1 MLCFL
6 RLLAS
11 VTWRGTSSCST
22 DCHNEQLT
30 NAVKLRG
37 LSIRKSARV
46 ILFSSIFLYGLLP
59 VSLLAGGAP
68 ATPGSISASDGAFL
82 DIIRITWADVADET
96 EYQVFRCATIDLATC
111 GDAITTL
118 PADTTQYDDINIFTI
133 GSKNYYRLKSCNSID
148 CSDFSS
154 ADIGYTKLISGNGY
168 EDADVSIR
176 SFTVNGTSQVS
187 LPMPPSGPVI
197 LDWSTRSAEYC
208 EASST
213 PHLDNWNTSV
223 SVSTYGPKSVQ
234 LPATAN
240 SYSLGLNCHSSPDF
254 ELSEYVIVTVGNV
267 PDAPTLNSATADDES
282 VVLAF
287 TPNGDGGAEITAYT
301 AKCGAITQNGNAS
314 PITVGGLT
322 NGVEYT
328 CSVFATNVL
337 GNSALSNQKT
347 VTPMTNPQAPTL
359 ISATAADSSAVLTF
373 SINDNGGSDITSFT
387 ATCGGNNQ
395 VGTSSP
401 ITVNGLTNG
410 VEVTCSVI
418 ATNDVGPSGPSN
430 VKAVTPKTTPDAPT
444 LISATEGDS
453 SAVLTF
459 SANDNGGSAI
469 ISYTATCGGN
479 NQLGASS
486 PITVNGLT
494 NGVEVTCSVI
504 ATNEVGNSGPSNAKL
519 VTPYAL
525 VQPSI
530 TRFDITSDKDPQP
543 VSCGD
548 TNIVFDWEAV
558 NTDRC
563 YGSWAESVSN
573 PEGLLY
579 GSIDQQT
586 GALYDTESVLFEDL
600 ALTKQFTLRCENNN
614 SETSLNKSL
623 TVEAPCLTTVYKSWD
638 DVFSREWPAPK
649 SYTTSIRIVGD
660 KAWAIKFNTG
670 PVVSK
675 SSTSSPITITGLQ
688 RGAQYSCSV
697 IASNAIGQQSASSNL
712 LYFNPIE
719 TEPEPPT
726 LVSATAGDR
735 SATLTFT
742 ARDDLFA
749 INSYRAKCGAITRY
763 GTSSPI
769 TVNNLTNGTGY
780 YCTVTATNDAGESAS
795 SNEIPVTPKAPALF
809 VASVNGDGTSSGVS
823 STTTATTAAVPSAP
837 TLISSEPGHLSTELV
852 FTDNVPAATSYRAS
866 CRISTLGGVGTI
878 EYASTRGERL
888 IAVSR
893 LPGDFQVADECKVT
907 QYGLTY
913 FLYAKTEGSD
923 YDGPACELE
932 PNKDYY
938 WNVTFTDGINT
949 GTSSCSGTPCQT
961 YLRTVNPDTVN

>member
-1 MLCFL
+1 M
-6 RLLAS
+6 
-11 VTWRGTSSCST
+11 
-22 DCHNEQLT
+22 
-30 NAVKLRG
+30 
-37 LSIRKSARV
+37 SIRKSARV

-430 VKAVTPKTTPDAPT
+430 VKAVTPRTTPDAPT
-444 LISATEGDS
+444 LISATAADS

-459 SANDNGGSAI
+459 SIDGNGGSDI
-469 ISYTATCGGN
+469 ISFTATCGGN
-479 NQLGASS
+479 NQPGASS

-504 ATNEVGNSGPSNAKL
+504 ATNGVGPSGPSN
-519 VTPYAL
+519 V
-525 VQPSI
+525 
-530 TRFDITSDKDPQP
+530 
-543 VSCGD
+543 
-548 TNIVFDWEAV
+548 
-558 NTDRC
+558 
-563 YGSWAESVSN
+563 
-573 PEGLLY
+573 
-579 GSIDQQT
+579 
-586 GALYDTESVLFEDL
+586 
-600 ALTKQFTLRCENNN
+600 
-614 SETSLNKSL
+614 
-623 TVEAPCLTTVYKSWD
+623 
-638 DVFSREWPAPK
+638 
-649 SYTTSIRIVGD
+649 
-660 KAWAIKFNTG
+660 KA
-670 PVVSK
+670 
-675 SSTSSPITITGLQ
+675 
-688 RGAQYSCSV
+688 
-697 IASNAIGQQSASSNL
+697 
-712 LYFNPIE
+712 
-719 TEPEPPT
+719 
-726 LVSATAGDR
+726 
-735 SATLTFT
+735 
-742 ARDDLFA
+742 
-749 INSYRAKCGAITRY
+749 
-763 GTSSPI
+763 
-769 TVNNLTNGTGY
+769 
-780 YCTVTATNDAGESAS
+780 
-795 SNEIPVTPKAPALF
+795 VTPK
-809 VASVNGDGTSSGVS
+809 
-823 STTTATTAAVPSAP
+823 TTPDAP
-837 TLISSEPGHLSTELV
+837 TLIS
-852 FTDNVPAATSYRAS
+852 A
-866 CRISTLGGVGTI
+866 
-878 EYASTRGERL
+878 
-888 IAVSR
+888 
-893 LPGDFQVADECKVT
+893 
-907 QYGLTY
+907 
-913 FLYAKTEGSD
+913 TEGDSSALLTNCI
-923 YDGPACELE
+923 AC
-932 PNKDYY
+932 DH
-938 WNVTFTDGINT
+938 
-949 GTSSCSGTPCQT
+949 
-961 YLRTVNPDTVN
+961 RT